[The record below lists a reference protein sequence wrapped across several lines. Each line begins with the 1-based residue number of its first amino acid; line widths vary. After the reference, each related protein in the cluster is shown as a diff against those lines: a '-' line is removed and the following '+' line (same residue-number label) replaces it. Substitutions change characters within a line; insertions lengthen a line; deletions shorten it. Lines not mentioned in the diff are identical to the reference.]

1 MKTFT
6 AKVINDNSAIE
17 VKYSPWVSSK
27 GYKKL
32 LVNAYSDLG
41 GGLYVYGTSLKDGA
55 GNPTGG
61 AELASVSWASGATW
75 TYVFSNVIAYDY
87 VRVLIDSSTTP
98 GSNNGIAFI
107 TLADEV

>member
-6 AKVINDNSAIE
+6 AKVINDNSATE
-17 VKYSPWVSSK
+17 LKYSAWVSSK

-32 LVNAYSDLG
+32 FVNAYSDLG
-41 GGLYVYGTSLKDGA
+41 GDLSVFGTSLKDGA

-61 AELASVSWASGATW
+61 VAIAQDTWASGGTW
-75 TYVFSNVIAYDY
+75 TYVFSNTIAYDY
-87 VRVLIDSSTTP
+87 VRVLIDSTATP
-98 GSNNGIAFI
+98 GSNNGIAYL

>member
-17 VKYSPWVSSK
+17 VKFSPWVSSK

-41 GGLYVYGTSLKDGA
+41 GILYVYGTSLKDGA
-55 GNPTGG
+55 GNPAGG
-61 AELASVSWASGATW
+61 AELTSVSFASPATW
-75 TYVFSNVIAYDY
+75 TYVFSNTIAYDY
-87 VRVLIDSSTTP
+87 VRVLVDSSTTP
-98 GSNNGIAFI
+98 GSNNGIAYL